1 MVQEKIFTGL
11 AALDEH
17 IELQTKSKPLRLYKP
32 DLSDDLDPSEWVS
45 IHEYELIK
53 FISKDSHHS
62 NVITPQML
70 STLKELRL
78 SNPDLPPFC
87 NCYEI
92 EDLPDFP
99 VEFSDEE
106 VEELRARDKRDKAYH
121 ITMLYENKPEELD
134 LCELKLSD
142 NGDYIKF
149 IKPHVGIECLGLYQP
164 VNLTASSL
172 EYFLQKLLGLTSIKL
187 EISSSNDAELQTE
200 KPTNWNSLITDFCK
214 RLKDFEECKIVI
226 NCSDFEDYLSQVK
239 NWVKVLNEVAGLN
252 KKGVPSSTLLFTEGS
267 KENEYFIIMEQNGSC
282 VMFVIP
288 NCVEDKSIQQVIEST
303 KPFSPKGI
311 LISYPENSSFPDNSS
326 FFEKFIDTVKGFRQ
340 KSATTSLSEFA
351 KSCIKPLKLDDIR
364 IFDEKFYKKLNS
376 KSDKPKAKT
385 GHQTTLNDVVS
396 MINYGA
402 KILHLSN
409 LDFSCPSFNDR
420 EISEKESPVD
430 IDQICFVNC
439 VIDPLTFGEML
450 SAIAKT
456 DNLVFVNCTFMAQ
469 SCNKLEFDFERT
481 NVNNLLL
488 FQPRVVYNDSTP
500 VAPTNCHK
508 YEYNVT
514 KDGLLCRETSS
525 EFLISIR
532 FHDWK
537 KFSFYMDE
545 EVMHYEEDE
554 EH

>member
-1 MVQEKIFTGL
+1 MAQEKTFIGL

-17 IELQTKSKPLRLYKP
+17 LNLCTTPAHLRLYKP
-32 DLSDDLDPSEWVS
+32 DLSDDLGPSEWVS
-45 IHEYELIK
+45 SHEYELINS
-53 FISKDSHHS
+53 ISKDSHHS

-106 VEELRARDKRDKAYH
+106 VEKLRARDKRDKAYH
-121 ITMLYENKPEELD
+121 ITMLHENKPEELD
-134 LCELKLSD
+134 LCELELSD
-142 NGDYIKF
+142 NGDYIKL
-149 IKPHVGIECLGLYQP
+149 IKPHERTQHLELYQP
-164 VNLTASSL
+164 VNLTAPSL
-172 EYFLQKLLGLTSIKL
+172 EYLLEKLPMLKSIKL

-200 KPTNWNSLITDFCK
+200 KPTNWDSLIADFCMS
-214 RLKDFEECKIVI
+214 LENFEECKIVI

-239 NWVKVLNEVAGLN
+239 NWVKVLDEVAGLN
-252 KKGVPSSTLLFTEGS
+252 EKGVPGSTLLFTEGS
-267 KENEYFIIMEQNGSC
+267 KENEYFIILEQNNSYF
-282 VMFVIP
+282 MFVVP
-288 NCVEDKSIQQVIEST
+288 NCDKDISIQQVIEST
-303 KPFSPKGI
+303 KPFSPGAI
-311 LISYPENSSFPDNSS
+311 LISYPEEYSFLGN
-326 FFEKFIDTVKGFRQ
+326 FIDTIKGFLQ
-340 KSATTSLSEFA
+340 KPATTTLSKFIEY
-351 KSCIKPLKLDDIR
+351 SIKPFSLDNIR
-364 IFDEKFYKKLNS
+364 IFDDEFYEKLNS

-385 GHQTTLNDVVS
+385 RHQTTLNDVVS
-396 MINYGA
+396 MINNGA
-402 KILHLSN
+402 KSLHLSN

-420 EISEKESPVD
+420 EISEKEIPVD
-430 IDQICFVNC
+430 IREIWFVNC
-439 VIDPLTFGEML
+439 VIDSLTFGEML
-450 SAIAKT
+450 AATATIDT
-456 DNLVFVNCTFMAQ
+456 LVFVNCTFMAQ

-488 FQPRVVYNDSTP
+488 FQSRVVYNDSTR

-514 KDGLLCRETSS
+514 KDGILCRETSS

-532 FHDWK
+532 FHDSK
-537 KFSFYMDE
+537 KFSFNMDGE
-545 EVMHYEEDE
+545 AMQYEEDE